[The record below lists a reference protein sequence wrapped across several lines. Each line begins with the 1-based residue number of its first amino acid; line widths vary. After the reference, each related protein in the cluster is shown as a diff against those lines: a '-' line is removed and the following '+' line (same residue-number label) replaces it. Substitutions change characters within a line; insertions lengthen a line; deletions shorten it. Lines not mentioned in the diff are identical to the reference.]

1 MTKEHIEKLERAED
15 ILLSLYWDI
24 REDKSLKSESKRL
37 DTILGK
43 IHQLKHIDVYSNRY
57 GC

>member
-43 IHQLKHIDVYSNRY
+43 IHQLKHIDVYNNRY
-57 GC
+57 GG

>member
-43 IHQLKHIDVYSNRY
+43 IHQLKHIDVYGNRY
-57 GC
+57 GG